1 MMMDSFL
8 PIGELAKA
16 AEVSA
21 STIRYYE
28 SIGMLPIPT
37 RVSGQRRY
45 TIEVLD
51 QLKFIKTAQLAGFSN
66 QEIIVLLKGFDD
78 QAPPS
83 ERWRHMANT
92 KCLELEEKKKQ
103 IDEMLNV
110 LKNGLQCDCLT
121 WSECFP
127 KINSKGNCN

>member
-1 MMMDSFL
+1 MDSFL
-8 PIGELAKA
+8 PIGELAKKA
-16 AEVSA
+16 DVSA

-66 QEIIVLLKGFDD
+66 QEIIVLLEGFDD

-110 LKNGLQCDCLT
+110 LKNGLKCECLT

-127 KINSKGNCN
+127 KVNSKGTCC

>member
-1 MMMDSFL
+1 MMDSFL
-8 PIGELAKA
+8 PIGELAKKA
-16 AEVSA
+16 DVSA

-37 RVSGQRRY
+37 RISGQRRY

-66 QEIIVLLKGFDD
+66 QEIIVLLEGFDD
-78 QAPPS
+78 QATPS

-110 LKNGLQCDCLT
+110 LKNGLKCECLT

-127 KINSKGNCN
+127 KVNSKGTCC

>member
-1 MMMDSFL
+1 ML
-8 PIGELAKA
+8 LA
-16 AEVSA
+16 
-21 STIRYYE
+21 IRYYE

-66 QEIIVLLKGFDD
+66 QEIIVLLEGFDD
-78 QAPPS
+78 QATPS

-110 LKNGLQCDCLT
+110 LKNGLKCECLT

-127 KINSKGNCN
+127 KVNSKGTCC

>member
-1 MMMDSFL
+1 MMDSFL
-8 PIGELAKA
+8 PIGELAKKA
-16 AEVSA
+16 DVSA

-66 QEIIVLLKGFDD
+66 QEIIVLLEGFDD

-110 LKNGLQCDCLT
+110 LKNGLKCECLT

-127 KINSKGNCN
+127 KVNSKGTCC